1 MAQMSRTWWGS
12 RFLHALESFTDSG
25 RLQRGKSYAG
35 PNRILDFGIQDGII
49 YAQIRGNANPYFG
62 VYKEPKYN
70 TQISLAPISDK
81 KWSKIIAHLS
91 TKASTVSRL
100 MLNEMP
106 ETIEESFIEMG
117 QHLLPSSR
125 KDFTTHCS
133 CPDSSNPCKHIAG
146 LYYRFAQELD
156 QDPFLLFELRG
167 LSRDQLQIEL
177 AKTPLGKALALEL
190 VQQDLP
196 PDPVE
201 SYFTRPIS
209 DTPPSVVALRDY
221 WHGSKRL
228 PPTVEAELTPGLPA
242 ILIKKMGEDPPFWQK
257 DSSFTE
263 VMVEFYERVRT
274 KNKDLL

>member
-1 MAQMSRTWWGS
+1 MAKMSRTWWGS
-12 RFLHALESFTDSG
+12 RFLHALESFTDPS
-25 RLQRGKSYAG
+25 RLQRGKSYAS
-35 PNRILDFGIQDGII
+35 PSRILDFGIQEGII
-49 YAQIRGNANPYFG
+49 YAQIRGNVNPYFE
-62 VYKEPKYN
+62 VYEEPRYN
-70 TQISLAPISDK
+70 TQISMAPISDK

-91 TKASTVSRL
+91 TKASTVSKL

-106 ETIEESFIEMG
+106 ETIEESFTEVG
-117 QHLLPSSR
+117 QHLLPSHR

-190 VQQDLP
+190 IQQELP

-201 SYFTRPIS
+201 SYFTRPVP
-209 DTPPSVVALRDY
+209 DPAPSVVALRDY
-221 WHGSKRL
+221 WQGSKRL
-228 PPTVEAELTPGLPA
+228 PASVEPDPSSSLSA
-242 ILIKKMGEDPPFWQK
+242 ILIRKMGEDPPFWQK
-257 DSSFTE
+257 DRSFIE
-263 VMVEFYERVRT
+263 VMEEFYERVRT